1 VIRAPEREFRAAVIG
16 GSAGAIEALSVIL
29 RSLPDD
35 YALPILVVQHLHP
48 TSGSYLARLLDG
60 LCQLRV
66 TEACDKEPVRPG
78 HVYVAAADYHLL
90 VERDETLALSID
102 EKVNWSRPSIDV
114 LFESAARV
122 WAEQLVGVLLSGANS
137 DGTEGMR
144 TIKRCG
150 GLTLAQDPRSAAHP
164 VMPQAAIDAGCIEL
178 VLPPNEIAT
187 QLVQTTSPCSPLREQ
202 GSAS

>member
-1 VIRAPEREFRAAVIG
+1 MIKTPEREFRASVIG

-29 RSLPDD
+29 RSLPDE

-48 TSGSYLARLLDG
+48 TSGSYFATLLDG
-60 LCQLRV
+60 LCRLRV

-122 WAEQLVGVLLSGANS
+122 WAERLVGVLLSGANS

-144 TIKRCG
+144 TIKR
-150 GLTLAQDPRSAAHP
+150 RSQIF
-164 VMPQAAIDAGCIEL
+164 VISD
-178 VLPPNEIAT
+178 
-187 QLVQTTSPCSPLREQ
+187 
-202 GSAS
+202 